1 MNTLA
6 IIGSGISGLGAAWF
20 LHREFDVTVFEAAD
34 YAGGHT
40 CTVTVDEA
48 GRAVAIDTGF
58 MVFNH
63 VTYPHLT
70 RLFRTLDVP
79 TKPTG
84 MSFGVQH
91 WPRKLEYSG
100 SSLNHLFAQR
110 RNLLR
115 PSFYRLLRQ
124 IDRFNR
130 EATAALDDPAVRLMN
145 LDDYVCRGG
154 YGDDF
159 AQLYL
164 LPMCSAVWST
174 PPEKLRRFP
183 AATLL
188 RFLHNHGL
196 LGLATQH
203 QWWTVEGGAQ
213 RYVEKL
219 TAPFRDRI
227 RLRTPVR
234 SVRRLADGGIVVA
247 TDTAAARFDK
257 VIFACHAPASLALL
271 GAGATADE
279 RRVLTPF
286 KYQPNTATL
295 HTDESVMPRTR
306 RAWSAWNYRL
316 DAPAGSAEYGPDG
329 QGGGTSGAN
338 GRGRGKTAPLRQSPS
353 RHAEPGMT
361 PPGPDRASPELC
373 VSTHYWMNRLQGVSD
388 RVNYFVSI
396 EGTHLVAPA
405 RILRTLAYEHPLFD
419 VAAAQAQPG
428 LAGLNAS
435 ARGRTETYFA
445 GAWQRYGFHEDGLLS
460 AVNLATLLL
469 GRDPWQAAGTPA
481 KSP

>member
-1 MNTLA
+1 MQTLA
-6 IIGSGISGLGAAWF
+6 IIGSGISGLGSAWF

-34 YAGGHT
+34 YIGGHT

-48 GRAVAIDTGF
+48 GRSVPIDTGF
-58 MVFNH
+58 KVFNH
-63 VTYPHLT
+63 ATYPHLT
-70 RLFRTLDVP
+70 RLFHTLGVA

-91 WPRKLEYSG
+91 RSRSLEYSG

-130 EATAALDDPAVRLMN
+130 EARAALDQPAIGAMS
-145 LDDYVCRGG
+145 LDDYIRRGG

-159 AQLYL
+159 SQLYL
-164 LPMCSAVWST
+164 LPMCSAVWSA
-174 PPEKLRRFP
+174 PPEKMRRFP

-196 LGLATQH
+196 LGLDTQH

-213 RYVEKL
+213 HYVEKL
-219 TAPFRDRI
+219 TTPFRDRI

-234 SVRRLADGGIVVA
+234 GVRRLADGRVEVTTE
-247 TDTAAARFDK
+247 TDAARFDK
-257 VIFACHAPASLALL
+257 VILACHPPATLALL
-271 GAGATADE
+271 GDGATPDE
-279 RRVLTPF
+279 RRVLSPF
-286 KYQPNTATL
+286 QYQPNTATL

-306 RAWSAWNYRL
+306 LAWSAWNYRL
-316 DAPAGSAEYGPDG
+316 DSPAGSLATDFDG
-329 QGGGTSGAN
+329 QGGGLPGAN
-338 GRGRGKTAPLRQSPS
+338 GRGRSKTAPLRPRS
-353 RHAEPGMT
+353 
-361 PPGPDRASPELC
+361 DRSSPELR
-373 VSTHYWMNRLQGVSD
+373 VSTHYWMNRLQDVSD

-396 EGTHLVAPA
+396 EGGQLIDPA
-405 RILRTLAYEHPLFD
+405 RTLRTLAYEHPLFD
-419 VAAAQAQPG
+419 LAAAQAQPAI
-428 LAGLNAS
+428 AGLNAN
-435 ARGRTETYFA
+435 ARGRSETYFA

-469 GRDPWQAAGTPA
+469 GRDPWAAAGAA
-481 KSP
+481 KENA

>member
-1 MNTLA
+1 MQTLA

-34 YAGGHT
+34 YLGGHT

-48 GRAVAIDTGF
+48 GRAVPIDTGF

-63 VTYPHLT
+63 ATYPHLT
-70 RLFRTLDVP
+70 RLFHTLGVA

-91 WPRKLEYSG
+91 RPRSLEYSG

-130 EATAALDDPAVRLMN
+130 EATAALDDPAVRAMS
-145 LDDYVCRGG
+145 LDDYVRRGG

-159 AQLYL
+159 SQLYL
-164 LPMCSAVWST
+164 LPMCSAVWSA
-174 PPEKLRRFP
+174 PPEKMRRFP

-188 RFLHNHGL
+188 HFLHNHGL
-196 LGLATQH
+196 LGLDTQH

-219 TAPFRDRI
+219 TTPFRDRI

-234 SVRRLADGGIVVA
+234 GVRRLVDGRVEVT
-247 TDTAAARFDK
+247 TDTAATRFDK
-257 VIFACHAPASLALL
+257 VILACHPPATLALL
-271 GAGATADE
+271 GEGATPDE
-279 RRVLTPF
+279 RRLLSPF
-286 KYQPNTATL
+286 QYQPNTVTL

-306 RAWSAWNYRL
+306 LAWSAWNYRL
-316 DAPAGSAEYGPDG
+316 DSPADATVTGPVGSSSD
-329 QGGGTSGAN
+329 
-338 GRGRGKTAPLRQSPS
+338 LR
-353 RHAEPGMT
+353 
-361 PPGPDRASPELC
+361 

-388 RVNYFVSI
+388 RVNYFVSV
-396 EGTHLVAPA
+396 EGKQLIDPA
-405 RILRTLAYEHPLFD
+405 RTLRTLACEHPLFD
-419 VAAAQAQPG
+419 LAAAQAQPTI
-428 LAGLNAS
+428 AGLNAN
-435 ARGRTETYFA
+435 ACGRTETYFA

-469 GRDPWQAAGTPA
+469 GRDPWASAGAAKA
-481 KSP
+481 NA

>member
-1 MNTLA
+1 MQTLA
-6 IIGSGISGLGAAWF
+6 IIGSGISGLGSAWF

-34 YAGGHT
+34 YIGGHT

-48 GRAVAIDTGF
+48 GRAIPIDTGF

-63 VTYPHLT
+63 ATYPHLT
-70 RLFRTLDVP
+70 RLFHTLGVA

-91 WPRKLEYSG
+91 RPRSLEYSG

-130 EATAALDDPAVRLMN
+130 EARAALDDPAVRAMS
-145 LDDYVCRGG
+145 LDDYVRRGG
-154 YGDDF
+154 HGDDF
-159 AQLYL
+159 SQLYL
-164 LPMCSAVWST
+164 LPMCSAVWSA
-174 PPEKLRRFP
+174 PPEKMRRFP

-196 LGLATQH
+196 LGLDTQH

-219 TAPFRDRI
+219 TAPLRDRI

-234 SVRRLADGGIVVA
+234 GVRRLGDGRVEVT
-247 TDTAAARFDK
+247 TDTDATRFDK
-257 VIFACHAPASLALL
+257 VILACHPPATLALL
-271 GAGATADE
+271 GDGATPDE
-279 RRVLTPF
+279 RRLLSPF
-286 KYQPNTATL
+286 QYQPNTATL

-306 RAWSAWNYRL
+306 LAWSAWNYRL
-316 DAPAGSAEYGPDG
+316 DSPADAAATGSVGSSSD
-329 QGGGTSGAN
+329 
-338 GRGRGKTAPLRQSPS
+338 LR
-353 RHAEPGMT
+353 
-361 PPGPDRASPELC
+361 

-396 EGTHLVAPA
+396 EGGQLIDPA
-405 RILRTLAYEHPLFD
+405 RTLRTLTCEHPLFD
-419 VAAAQAQPG
+419 LAAAQAQPAI
-428 LAGLNAS
+428 AGLNAN

-469 GRDPWQAAGTPA
+469 GRDPWASAGAAKENA
-481 KSP
+481 

>member
-1 MNTLA
+1 MQTLA
-6 IIGSGISGLGAAWF
+6 IIGSGISGLGSAWF

-34 YAGGHT
+34 YIGGHT

-48 GRAVAIDTGF
+48 GRAIPIDTGF

-63 VTYPHLT
+63 ATYPHLT
-70 RLFRTLDVP
+70 RLFHTLGVA

-91 WPRKLEYSG
+91 RPRSLEYSG

-130 EATAALDDPAVRLMN
+130 EARAALDQPAIGAMS
-145 LDDYVCRGG
+145 LDDYVRRGG

-159 AQLYL
+159 SQLYL
-164 LPMCSAVWST
+164 LPMCSAVWSA
-174 PPEKLRRFP
+174 PPEKMRQFP

-196 LGLATQH
+196 LGLDTQH

-219 TAPFRDRI
+219 TAPLRDRI

-234 SVRRLADGGIVVA
+234 GVRRLVDGRVEVT
-247 TDTAAARFDK
+247 TDTDATRFDK
-257 VIFACHAPASLALL
+257 VILACHPPTTLALL
-271 GAGATADE
+271 GDGATPDE
-279 RRVLTPF
+279 RRVLSPF
-286 KYQPNTATL
+286 QYQPNTATL

-306 RAWSAWNYRL
+306 LAWSAWNYRL
-316 DAPAGSAEYGPDG
+316 DSPADATATGPVGSSSD
-329 QGGGTSGAN
+329 
-338 GRGRGKTAPLRQSPS
+338 LR
-353 RHAEPGMT
+353 
-361 PPGPDRASPELC
+361 

-396 EGTHLVAPA
+396 EGGHLIDPA
-405 RILRTLAYEHPLFD
+405 RTLRTLAYEHPLFD
-419 VAAAQAQPG
+419 LAAAQAQPAI
-428 LAGLNAS
+428 AGLNAK
-435 ARGRTETYFA
+435 ACGRTETYFA

-469 GRDPWQAAGTPA
+469 GRDPWASAGAAKENA
-481 KSP
+481 